1 MRDTARLA
9 HLRATLANAG
19 LEPPEKHARVP
30 LGCASLDLALRG
42 GLARGAL
49 HEIFAHPGDETAATG
64 FAVALARRLNAGK
77 HLLWIRQ
84 DFSALEHG
92 EISATGLLELG
103 LDPKRILVLHVA
115 DAVSALRAASD
126 ALTCA
131 ALGAILIE
139 TTGDA
144 KILNLVT
151 SRRLTLASA
160 QNGVTAFLLR
170 FSAKPQASA
179 AETRWHVRSQRS
191 LITNENW
198 GHPVFETELVRNRHG
213 TTGHW
218 VVEWNC
224 DDGLFRELGGKETA
238 DRGAVVP
245 ASSDRP
251 AATAMDATRR
261 AKSAHGLRAIA

>member
-1 MRDTARLA
+1 MRDSARLA
-9 HLRATLANAG
+9 HLRAALVNSG
-19 LEPPEKHARVP
+19 LEPPEKHARVS
-30 LGCASLDLALRG
+30 LGCASLDLALKG

-49 HEIFAHPGDETAATG
+49 HEIFAHPGDETTTTG
-64 FAVALARRLNAGK
+64 FAVALVQRLNTDK

-92 EISATGLLELG
+92 ELSATGLLELG
-103 LDPKRILVLHVA
+103 LDPERVLVLRVP
-115 DAVSALRAASD
+115 DAVSALRAAGD

-131 ALGAILIE
+131 ALGAVLIE
-139 TTGDA
+139 TSGEA

-160 QNGVTAFLLR
+160 QDGVTTFLLR
-170 FSAKPQASA
+170 FGAKPQASA

-191 LITNENW
+191 LMTNEHW
-198 GHPVFETELVRNRHG
+198 GNPVFKTELVRNRHG

-224 DDGLFRELGGKETA
+224 DDGLFRELGGEETA

-245 ASSDRP
+245 TSSDRP
-251 AATAMDATRR
+251 AAAALDAGKR
-261 AKSAHGLRAIA
+261 ATSAHGLRAIA